1 MILSEARF
9 ETPLGPMRVI
19 ACDAGLVVLDF
30 DDRRGNSAEIM
41 RVCARLRNRDGTPA
55 EIVDDDGHPVVALT
69 RERVEAYFAGDL
81 AALAPGSIPLAPG
94 LGSPFQE
101 RAWRALLDIPL
112 GQTRS
117 YLQQAAALG
126 SPEAVRAVAR
136 ANGSNYRSIVI
147 PCHRVIGA
155 DGSLTGYGG
164 GLWRKRWLLEH
175 EGAALP
181 LHRAQRQPADDVA
194 LG

>member
-1 MILSEARF
+1 MILSQARF
-9 ETPLGPMRVI
+9 ETPLGLIRAL

-30 DDRRGNSAEIM
+30 DDRRGNSAEVV
-41 RVCARLRNRDGTPA
+41 RVCARLRDQCGAPA
-55 EIVDDDGHPVVALT
+55 AIVDDDRHPVVALT
-69 RERVEAYFAGDL
+69 RERVEAYFAGDM
-81 AALAPGSIPLAPG
+81 AALGPGSIPLAPG

-101 RAWRALLDIPL
+101 RAWKALLEIPL

-136 ANGSNYRSIVI
+136 ANGSNYRAIII

-155 DGSLTGYGG
+155 DGTLTGYGG
-164 GLWRKRWLLEH
+164 GLERKRWLLEH
-175 EGAALP
+175 EGVSATLF
-181 LHRAQRQPADDVA
+181 AQSNF
-194 LG
+194 